1 MKALLLTS
9 PGHFDHVDVPDPV
22 PGPGDVLI
30 RVRACGICGSDIHGM
45 DGSSGRR
52 IPPIVMGHE
61 AGGEIAEVGREVA
74 AWHPGDRVTFDSTI
88 YCGACR
94 YCATG
99 MTNLC
104 DDRRVLGVSCAD
116 YRCDGAFAEY
126 IVVPARVLFRL
137 PPEVSFVDAAIVEPL
152 SVAAHAV
159 SLARVGA
166 QTTSVIVGTGV
177 IGLLLVQSLR
187 AAGCQRIIAVDVNA
201 ERLSRAL
208 RLGATT
214 SIRSNAVDVQEE
226 LWHATDG
233 RGADV
238 AFEAV
243 GISPTVN
250 LAIEGVRKGGT
261 VVLVGNL
268 APEVAFPLQSVVTR
282 QISLHG
288 STASAGEYA
297 TCIDWLARRRVDPGE
312 LISAVAPLADGQGW
326 FDRLR
331 GSQGDLLKVILEP

>member
-1 MKALLLTS
+1 M
-9 PGHFDHVDVPDPV
+9 V
-22 PGPGDVLI
+22 
-30 RVRACGICGSDIHGM
+30 
-45 DGSSGRR
+45 
-52 IPPIVMGHE
+52 
-61 AGGEIAEVGREVA
+61 
-74 AWHPGDRVTFDSTI
+74 
-88 YCGACR
+88 
-94 YCATG
+94 
-99 MTNLC
+99 NLC
-104 DDRRVLGVSCAD
+104 DNRRVLGVSCAD

-126 IVVPARVLFRL
+126 IVVPERVLYRL
-137 PPEVSFVDAAIVEPL
+137 PAEVSFVEAAMVEPL

-159 SLARVGA
+159 SLGRVGP
-166 QTTSVIVGTGV
+166 QTRAVVVGTGV

-187 AAGCQRIIAVDVNA
+187 AASCERIIAVDVNA

-214 SIRSNAVDVQEE
+214 SIRSDTVDALEQ

-261 VVLVGNL
+261 VVLVGNV

-282 QISLHG
+282 QISLRG

-312 LISAVAPLADGQGW
+312 LISAVAPLAEGPRW